1 MISAPIS
8 ERRTEPMVCK
18 PALIERGGDTTN
30 CTIRDI
36 STTGAA
42 LQFSDWVE
50 RIPSGF
56 TLIIPEDNL
65 KLGCRVVWRTSFRM
79 GVAFD

>member
-1 MISAPIS
+1 MVKTRQAPRFRVS
-8 ERRTEPMVCK
+8 K
-18 PALIERGGDTTN
+18 PALIERGGDTTR

-42 LQFSDWVE
+42 LQFSD
-50 RIPSGF
+50 RADGLPSVF
-56 TLIIPEDNL
+56 TLTIPEDNL
-65 KLGCRVVWRTSFRM
+65 KLGCRVVWRASFRM